1 MRGRRLE
8 KTGGVFAGIR
18 RGFFR
23 AENDAD
29 ARRSFA
35 AVEWHYSDR
44 LLGFSHLSLDLDL
57 AQFNLNPLVTLA
69 GNRFKPGAIDDLHHT
84 VLIIDGTLLDKLIQ

>member
-44 LLGFSHLSLDLDL
+44 LLG
-57 AQFNLNPLVTLA
+57 
-69 GNRFKPGAIDDLHHT
+69 DDLRFQSLAIHFS
-84 VLIIDGTLLDKLIQ
+84 VGGQ